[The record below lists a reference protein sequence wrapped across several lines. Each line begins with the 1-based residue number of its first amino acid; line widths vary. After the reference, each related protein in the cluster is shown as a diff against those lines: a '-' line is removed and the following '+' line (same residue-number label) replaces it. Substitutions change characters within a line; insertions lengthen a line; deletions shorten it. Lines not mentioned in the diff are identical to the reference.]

1 MTTDSACPEVEL
13 LELYVV
19 GHTSDAEAQR
29 LEEHLRGCPRCIDQ
43 LPSLGEGDDLVQTLR
58 AQKNKPPPTSA
69 AIDQLRERLL
79 GLRLLVATA
88 AFPDTDPSGLDAT
101 PSPGDSRKVEEDA
114 RALLRPAQG
123 ADETGRL
130 GPYRVL
136 CVLGAGGMGVVFEAE
151 DPQLQ
156 RNVALKA
163 MRPDLATNGDAR
175 QRFLREAQRMATLT
189 HDHVLAIHHVG
200 EDHGVPFLAM
210 PLLQGES
217 LEDRLRREGQLPVAE
232 VLRIGRETAL
242 GLSAAHERGVI
253 HRDVK
258 PANLWLEAS
267 SGRVKILDFGLAR
280 LAEGDADLTGSGVI
294 VGTPSYLAPEQAEG
308 AVDPRADLFS
318 LGCVLYRMV
327 TGRLAFPGKT
337 RLAALRAVATL
348 NPIPP
353 RQINPETPEALS
365 RLIEQLLSKD
375 RADRPASASVVA
387 QALKEIKQSASTS
400 VPLTPTE
407 TLVAAPPSGRRRWR
421 WFSVAGLLLAGVVAL
436 GTFAFWPGHPQKTD
450 IGTVPAKLEV
460 LSLDV
465 KHFATVKSRRD
476 PRGRL
481 LGKDSF
487 VTHVDD
493 SVEVAAWLSRPAYA
507 FLIAFRPDGT
517 AMLCFPEKEDEKPPR
532 TDRPRFPSVSTDSDY
547 ALEEGAGLQVFALV
561 VSSQPL
567 PSFKG
572 WWSRQGCP
580 WGKSESPPEVVWR
593 SYGGVAVEGLTAD
606 PSGPRG
612 KRAVQGK
619 AAVARLADWL
629 SKRPQVEAVAV
640 LGFAVMPKGKP

>member
-1 MTTDSACPEVEL
+1 MTTHSACPEVEL
-13 LELYVV
+13 LEHFAV
-19 GHTSDAEAQR
+19 GNTSDAEAQR
-29 LEEHLRGCPRCIDQ
+29 LEEHLRGCPRCVAQ
-43 LPSLGEGDDLVQTLR
+43 LPSLGEVDDLVQSLR
-58 AQKNKPPPTSA
+58 AQKNKPRPASTV
-69 AIDQLRERLL
+69 IDQLRERLL
-79 GLRLLVATA
+79 RLRLEAATA
-88 AFPDTDPSGLDAT
+88 AFPDTDASGLDAT
-101 PSPGDSRKVEEDA
+101 PSPGDTRKVAEDA
-114 RALLRPAQG
+114 RALLAPPQG
-123 ADETGRL
+123 PDEISRL

-136 CVLGAGGMGVVFEAE
+136 RVLGAGGMGVVFEAE

-156 RNVALKA
+156 RHVALKA

-217 LEDRLRREGQLPVAE
+217 PEDRLRREGQLPVAE

-242 GLSAAHERGVI
+242 GLAAAHERGVI

-258 PANLWLEAS
+258 PANLWLEAPA
-267 SGRVKILDFGLAR
+267 GRVKILDFGLAR
-280 LAEGDADLTGSGVI
+280 LAEGDADLTGSGVL

-308 AVDPRADLFS
+308 EVDPRADLFS

-337 RLAALRAVATL
+337 PMATLRAVATL
-348 NPIPP
+348 NPTPP
-353 RQINPETPEALS
+353 RQINPEVPESLS

-375 RADRPASASVVA
+375 RADRPASAGFVA
-387 QALKEIKQSASTS
+387 QALEGVGLSASTPILS
-400 VPLTPTE
+400 MPTE
-407 TLVAAPPSGRRRWR
+407 TWTAAPPPGRRRR
-421 WFSVAGLLLAGVVAL
+421 WSLRFMVGLLLAGALAVA
-436 GTFAFWPGHPQKTD
+436 TFAFWPGRPKKTSIEPFQD
-450 IGTVPAKLEV
+450 KLEV

-465 KHFATVKSRRD
+465 KHFASVNGHRD
-476 PRGRL
+476 PRERL
-481 LGKDSF
+481 LGKGSF

-517 AMLCFPEKEDEKPPR
+517 EMLCFPEKEDEKPPL

-580 WGKSESPPEVVWR
+580 WGKSESPPEVV
-593 SYGGVAVEGLTAD
+593 
-606 PSGPRG
+606 
-612 KRAVQGK
+612 
-619 AAVARLADWL
+619 
-629 SKRPQVEAVAV
+629 
-640 LGFAVMPKGKP
+640 